1 MATLTIDSKRFQQL
15 RDEQGLDTVQS
26 LAPALGVDK
35 GTASRVLNGKSAPGP
50 HFISS
55 VLLTFPVKFEDIF
68 EIVDKRHPVVLRA
81 QKTRSPQHAEMQAA
95 A

>member
-26 LAPALGVDK
+26 LATALGVDK

-55 VLLTFPVKFEDIF
+55 VLLTFPVKFEEIF
-68 EIVDKRHPVVLRA
+68 NVVGETPATEAALAVDELK
-81 QKTRSPQHAEMQAA
+81 AA
-95 A
+95 S